1 MRLVFNQIP
10 PCDFEIVFKHV
21 FDFKKFNKVVSVQE
35 CDATKVSFIIFSSA
49 HKNHFLHSP
58 LTTNYSRSHSVLK
71 LFTGFA
77 IAAFIAWKLTVISA
91 INNVNNPHAAKSHQ
105 LIPVLKVY
113 P

>member
-58 LTTNYSRSHSVLK
+58 LTTLYSRSHSVRK
-71 LFTGFA
+71 DFTGLA
-77 IAAFIAWKLTVISA
+77 IAAFNACTLIVNKA
-91 INNVNNPHAAKSHQ
+91 IKMANKPATAKTHT
-105 LIPVLKVY
+105 
-113 P
+113 